1 MQASH
6 AVRVMIDDD
15 LLAFNRAIGVVRRR
29 NLPVAEITVGPSG
42 QPGVLRLRFVM
53 QADDANAE
61 RLLRQLEK
69 AHGVRGVEVFPV
81 SHPSEAML

>member
-6 AVRVMIDDD
+6 AVVVMIDDD

-29 NLPVAEITVGPSG
+29 NLPVSDLTVGPSG
-42 QPGVLRLRFVM
+42 QGGVLRLRFVM

-69 AHGVRGVEVFPV
+69 AHGVHDVSVSPV
-81 SHPSEAML
+81 SHPSEATL